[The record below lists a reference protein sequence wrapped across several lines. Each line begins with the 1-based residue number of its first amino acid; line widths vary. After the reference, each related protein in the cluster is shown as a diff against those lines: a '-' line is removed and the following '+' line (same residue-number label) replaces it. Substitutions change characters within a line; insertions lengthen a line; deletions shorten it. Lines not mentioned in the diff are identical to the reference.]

1 MDAPTSWLLL
11 VDEVSQQPYW
21 WNSATFESVW
31 AAEGDTEVASDEIAS
46 VVQEETTSS
55 PFPIPSPIITSGKG
69 LVYSDDTSHSRPLAQ
84 LTEATPT
91 GRRAAA
97 IEALAAIKGALEVQQ
112 LRIAATA
119 AAIRAEVASG
129 AHQRA
134 ISPHSGAGSP
144 TGAGGWHLEVTRGS
158 DSGGGGGD
166 GGGGGGGE
174 GTSPSVRAASDAAAA
189 ARAEAAEM
197 TATLR
202 TEADALRREVT
213 IRDEHAAQAARE
225 LDALRVAASSY
236 RRDAEAR
243 NARATEAIAALEARA
258 AQRAGERKAEAETAR
273 HASERAALARTTEA
287 VADAT
292 RRERDAGE
300 AVASRLRGEVV
311 EHTVAR
317 RTLEKQVRSL
327 QLELVAAQAKTDR
340 LRRQLRGGGDLSGGG
355 GGSSGGS
362 AGLFA
367 NGRVSPVE
375 ERVGSVAYVQLV
387 TPRSGGAVAGAAVD
401 AGGTDRS
408 AESGGGV
415 AATVSDSDSSQLP
428 LPPSP
433 LLEEAAMR
441 AAEWLRAAPERTPPA
456 AVAAVAAVAPPAS
469 PPAAAAPSPRARG
482 IDAQRVAPDSIAFA
496 DHLRPWAVETGAP
509 LSSIVVDMDGDDCD
523 AVGSKL
529 LGALD
534 NSTTFE
540 EDEIEDAH
548 STGAA
553 EERRGAA
560 AVAAA
565 AQQQQQF
572 ALPQLSPAASP
583 SASMASDSRG
593 SLSFGAAAATSPAA
607 ATADGAP
614 MEVAQRRTSA
624 DAEAVG
630 TAVAATVPTAAPP
643 AAAAP
648 APPLPTRT
656 FGATVCSGELDA
668 QGSVLK
674 QWRTKH
680 FVLTEDGTMHG
691 AVRAGDDARV
701 YATSE
706 MQPRVLVR
714 DERAPSAAALPRGM
728 TSFRVLKSLECVFA

>member
-1 MDAPTSWLLL
+1 M
-11 VDEVSQQPYW
+11 
-21 WNSATFESVW
+21 
-31 AAEGDTEVASDEIAS
+31 
-46 VVQEETTSS
+46 
-55 PFPIPSPIITSGKG
+55 
-69 LVYSDDTSHSRPLAQ
+69 
-84 LTEATPT
+84 
-91 GRRAAA
+91 
-97 IEALAAIKGALEVQQ
+97 
-112 LRIAATA
+112 
-119 AAIRAEVASG
+119 
-129 AHQRA
+129 
-134 ISPHSGAGSP
+134 
-144 TGAGGWHLEVTRGS
+144 
-158 DSGGGGGD
+158 
-166 GGGGGGGE
+166 
-174 GTSPSVRAASDAAAA
+174 
-189 ARAEAAEM
+189 
-197 TATLR
+197 
-202 TEADALRREVT
+202 
-213 IRDEHAAQAARE
+213 
-225 LDALRVAASSY
+225 
-236 RRDAEAR
+236 
-243 NARATEAIAALEARA
+243 
-258 AQRAGERKAEAETAR
+258 
-273 HASERAALARTTEA
+273 
-287 VADAT
+287 
-292 RRERDAGE
+292 
-300 AVASRLRGEVV
+300 
-311 EHTVAR
+311 
-317 RTLEKQVRSL
+317 
-327 QLELVAAQAKTDR
+327 
-340 LRRQLRGGGDLSGGG
+340 
-355 GGSSGGS
+355 
-362 AGLFA
+362 
-367 NGRVSPVE
+367 
-375 ERVGSVAYVQLV
+375 
-387 TPRSGGAVAGAAVD
+387 
-401 AGGTDRS
+401 
-408 AESGGGV
+408 
-415 AATVSDSDSSQLP
+415 
-428 LPPSP
+428 
-433 LLEEAAMR
+433 
-441 AAEWLRAAPERTPPA
+441 
-456 AVAAVAAVAPPAS
+456 
-469 PPAAAAPSPRARG
+469 
-482 IDAQRVAPDSIAFA
+482 
-496 DHLRPWAVETGAP
+496 ETGAP